1 MYLKMFDG
9 AMGTMLQAKGIADKP
24 CPDYACVL
32 DPEAIIDI
40 HRAYIAAGA
49 NIIET
54 NTFGANPV
62 KLSEFGLAEATEA
75 INSKAVEIA
84 RTAAAGKAQVA
95 GSVGPLGQL
104 IAPLGE
110 LDFEVAVA
118 AYARQIKALAQA
130 GADYILL
137 ETIID
142 IQEMRAGVLAAKS
155 VCNLPI
161 ICQMTFEENAR
172 TVTGTDIVTMAKT
185 LEAMGVSVLGLNCS
199 LGPAQLLPI
208 VEELGRHTNLPISV
222 QANAGMPKLIEGQT
236 VFPLSPEEMAAY
248 VPQLVLAGANY
259 IGGCCGTTPEHI
271 RAMKAV
277 LDGCEARMR
286 DHIDNNLY
294 LTSRTKFVKLGH
306 EQPTALIGERINP
319 TGRKVMAAELKAGN
333 LSMVKRD
340 ALAQMQAGAR
350 VLDVNMGVPGVCQ
363 LGLMREAITQLAML
377 VDTPLCIDSTD
388 PKVIEVGLRC
398 YPGRALINSVSDNPQ
413 TKCEIFTL
421 AKKYG
426 AAVIILPLSESKLPK
441 TAQERLEIASKL
453 VQEAKEFGL
462 RDTDIMLDAL
472 VLTVSTDAQAPNE
485 VLRTLQLYKQKF
497 GYPTTM
503 GLSNV
508 SFGLPE
514 REHINMAFY
523 AAALTSGL
531 TSPIIN
537 PLLLGLTDMTDAM
550 QVILGKDEQGI
561 NYSNKYAQIKPKA
574 AQVQP
579 GAVVEVMQAIRE
591 SVLYGEKER
600 CVQLTIQALAAGKE
614 PLDIANRALT
624 AGMQDI
630 GEKFSAGQ
638 AFLPQVLLSAESMKA
653 AFTIIKE
660 QLSALD
666 IPSAGKV
673 LLATV
678 QGDIHDL
685 GKNIVAALLSNNG
698 FEVIDLGKDVAP
710 EKILQIAVNE
720 QVDIVGL
727 CALMTTTLP
736 AMQDTIQLLKSSGV
750 AAKIMVG
757 GAVVTAEYASSI
769 KADLYAKD
777 AVCAVALAKAA
788 KMDKI

>member
-1 MYLKMFDG
+1 MMYLKMFDG

-24 CPDYACVL
+24 CPDYACML
-32 DPEAIIDI
+32 APEAVIDI
-40 HRAYIAAGA
+40 HRAYIDAGA

-62 KLSEFGLAEATEA
+62 KLSEFGLAEATET

-110 LDFEVAVA
+110 LDFEVAVE

-271 RAMKAV
+271 RAMKVA

-286 DHIDNNLY
+286 DNIDNNLY

-340 ALAQMQAGAR
+340 ALAQMQSGAS
-350 VLDVNMGVPGVCQ
+350 VLDVNMGVAGVCQ

-398 YPGRALINSVSDNPQ
+398 YPGRALINSVSDNSQ
-413 TKCEIFTL
+413 TKCEIFAL

-441 TAQERLEIASKL
+441 TAQERLEIANKL

-537 PLLLGLTDMTDAM
+537 PLLPGLTDMTDAM

-574 AQVQP
+574 VQVQP

-600 CVQLTIQALAAGKE
+600 CVQLTIQALAIGKE
-614 PLDIANRALT
+614 IGRAH
-624 AGMQDI
+624 
-630 GEKFSAGQ
+630 
-638 AFLPQVLLSAESMKA
+638 V
-653 AFTIIKE
+653 
-660 QLSALD
+660 
-666 IPSAGKV
+666 
-673 LLATV
+673 
-678 QGDIHDL
+678 
-685 GKNIVAALLSNNG
+685 
-698 FEVIDLGKDVAP
+698 
-710 EKILQIAVNE
+710 
-720 QVDIVGL
+720 
-727 CALMTTTLP
+727 
-736 AMQDTIQLLKSSGV
+736 
-750 AAKIMVG
+750 
-757 GAVVTAEYASSI
+757 
-769 KADLYAKD
+769 
-777 AVCAVALAKAA
+777 
-788 KMDKI
+788 